1 MTIMKRKFF
10 IILNLLFLM
19 SKIVSNSPKQN
30 AELEFSFELENN
42 KIIKVYIYNS
52 SNSFSKNLKFYEQK
66 NKDSLFYI
74 GSMESISLAEGQF
87 GEGFQEIYQSDNF
100 LVIQQSFG
108 DGKYLILSRLYFM
121 YEKKRIRLVK
131 YSEQQI
137 DRFSENKNF
146 TEIEYRMSK
155 NIYIN
160 NITSDFVYELH
171 KSLARGQGKI

>member
-1 MTIMKRKFF
+1 MKRKFF

-87 GEGFQEIYQSDNF
+87 GEGFQKIYQSDNF

>member
-1 MTIMKRKFF
+1 MK
-10 IILNLLFLM
+10 
-19 SKIVSNSPKQN
+19 
-30 AELEFSFELENN
+30 
-42 KIIKVYIYNS
+42 
-52 SNSFSKNLKFYEQK
+52 
-66 NKDSLFYI
+66 
-74 GSMESISLAEGQF
+74 
-87 GEGFQEIYQSDNF
+87 
-100 LVIQQSFG
+100 
-108 DGKYLILSRLYFM
+108 
-121 YEKKRIRLVK
+121 KKRIRLVK